1 MSRRDWI
8 AGAGIIAGTAL
19 TSAMAPAWAK
29 SAARPSKPHDV
40 GRKFFAD
47 GRVMPFA
54 GNTIICHLPQQ
65 GEGSEAFRAMLD
77 IYRQLPA
84 MPFAR
89 KMTALPHS
97 SYHMTVIGGANDKD
111 RRRPLWPAG
120 VPLDA
125 SMQACNDFV
134 GDTLRAVTLGDDAAP
149 YRMKV
154 NLAEPAADE
163 EPLTIR
169 LLPADADTATKL
181 YRLRR
186 RLAERMGIG
195 IESPDDYGFH
205 MTMGYAID
213 WLTTSENQAFR
224 ATLAEWKAELARRAP
239 VITFGAPE
247 YCLLD
252 DMFHFA
258 RQFYLR

>member
-1 MSRRDWI
+1 MSRRNVI
-8 AGAGIIAGTAL
+8 ATAGILAGTAL
-19 TSAMAPAWAK
+19 TPGWARTQQRPA
-29 SAARPSKPHDV
+29 RPHDV

-65 GEGSEAFRAMLD
+65 GEGSAAFLALLD
-77 IYRQLPA
+77 IYRQLPGLA
-84 MPFAR
+84 FAR
-89 KMTALPHS
+89 KMTALPPS

-111 RRRPLWPAG
+111 RRRPLWPAD

-125 SMQACNDFV
+125 PMDACNRRLGERLRDFAT
-134 GDTLRAVTLGDDAAP
+134 GEDAAP

-154 NLAEPAADE
+154 NLKEPAADE
-163 EPLTIR
+163 QPLTIR
-169 LLPADADTATKL
+169 LLPADVETETKL
-181 YRLRR
+181 LRLRR

-195 IESPDDYGFH
+195 IASPDDYGYH
-205 MTMGYAID
+205 ITIGYSLD
-213 WLTTSENQAFR
+213 WLDERENRQFR
-224 ATLAEWKAELARRAP
+224 AALAGWKQDIARRAP
-239 VITFGAPE
+239 VIELGAPE

-258 RQFYLR
+258 RQFYLA

>member
-8 AGAGIIAGTAL
+8 AGAGVIAGTAL
-19 TSAMAPAWAK
+19 TSSFTAAQAA
-29 SAARPSKPHDV
+29 SAVRAEKPHDV

-65 GEGSEAFRAMLD
+65 GEGSEGFRAMLD
-77 IYRQLPA
+77 IYRRLPA
-84 MPFAR
+84 TPFAR
-89 KMTALPHS
+89 KMTALPPS
-97 SYHMTVIGGANDKD
+97 SYHMTIIGGANDKD
-111 RRRPLWPAG
+111 RRRPLWPAA

-125 SMQACNDFV
+125 SMEACNDLL
-134 GDTLRAVTLGDDAAP
+134 GRRLRDFALGEDAAP
-149 YRMKV
+149 YHMKV
-154 NLAEPAADE
+154 KMAEPAADE

-169 LLPADADTATKL
+169 LIPADGETTTKL
-181 YRLRR
+181 YRLRH
-186 RLAERMGIG
+186 RLAEQMGIG
-195 IESPDDYGFH
+195 IGTPDDYGFH
-205 MTMGYAID
+205 MTMGYSID
-213 WLTTSENQAFR
+213 WLTAAENQVFR
-224 ATLAEWKAELARRAP
+224 ATLAEWKSELARRAP

>member
-1 MSRRDWI
+1 M
-8 AGAGIIAGTAL
+8 IAGTAVA
-19 TSAMAPAWAK
+19 SAIAPAWATGTT
-29 SAARPSKPHDV
+29 RTDKPHDV

-89 KMTALPHS
+89 KMTALPPS

-111 RRRPLWPAG
+111 RRRPLWPADM
-120 VPLDA
+120 PLDA

-134 GDTLRAVTLGDDAAP
+134 GDRLRDFALGDDAAP

-154 NLAEPAADE
+154 NLAEPAAGE

-186 RLAERMGIG
+186 RLANRMGIG
-195 IESPDDYGFH
+195 IENPDDYGFH
-205 MTMGYAID
+205 MTMGYAVD
-213 WLTTSENQAFR
+213 WLTTLENHAFR
-224 ATLAEWKAELARRAP
+224 VTLAEWKKELAHRAP